1 MIGSIK
7 DENGD
12 PVTSLDIV
20 VLRYFT
26 RQISYIVAIRAYGRN
41 DVIAGDVFIEEK
53 PEVWWSDKL
62 FKT

>member
-7 DENGD
+7 EENGD

-26 RQISYIVAIRAYGRN
+26 RQISDIVAIRACRRN
-41 DVIAGDVFIEEK
+41 DAGDVSIEEK
-53 PEVWWSDKL
+53 PEVPCTFCLLKVS
-62 FKT
+62 